1 MKSKLL
7 TILISLLCGVGL
19 FILVMF
25 ALPIYLKSI
34 WLFIIGLFF
43 AVRMILKDDKNRRFN
58 KKRIN
63 EGLLPSYITNKGESL
78 WVDNE
83 HHDKYSKEHKCF
95 ILVDKTGFFWGY
107 SNNLKIKALNN
118 EK

>member
-1 MKSKLL
+1 MWESLWESFKEVWPRSFLTTTFLL
-7 TILISLLCGVGL
+7 I
-19 FILVMF
+19 
-25 ALPIYLKSI
+25 
-34 WLFIIGLFF
+34 IIGLFL

-107 SNNLKIKALNN
+107 SDNSKIKALNSEN
-118 EK
+118 KAIYNQPNLKI